1 MQSDS
6 GLPLVLPRWSLRRVL
21 EHPLENLRDRIV
33 RRCAVTAFPA
43 LRDDP
48 VFVESLA
55 CSVHENVDALR
66 DVLVGDITLDDVP
79 LENRLRFTSV
89 EAQMRVTQV
98 AMQRSYRLSFFLQWQ
113 EWSQL
118 LASIAER
125 LQIGATEQSRAQQSL
140 AATVMVYHDAV
151 VSKMSANLAASE
163 EAMNSS
169 RHHIRQRLIQGLLEG
184 DDVLDPADLVTLD
197 YPVDGEHIAVLL
209 PHISAAGADRVPSVL
224 RRAAL
229 FERSLVYRRHLESAV
244 LWLGSTSPWSSARIA
259 DVVAALRA
267 AGFAASVSAPAS
279 GRAGLRAAFAQAESI
294 EAIRRGMAAS
304 DGEPATVIQFSDV
317 RLEILLTQ
325 SPELAEEF
333 VRQELGPLA
342 ADTADAARLR
352 DTIAASFRFGSHVAA
367 AESLGLH
374 EHTVRN
380 RLQRAQELIG
390 PLQDR
395 RTELQV
401 ALRLRRI
408 YVPS

>member
-1 MQSDS
+1 MK
-6 GLPLVLPRWSLRRVL
+6 
-21 EHPLENLRDRIV
+21 
-33 RRCAVTAFPA
+33 RCSAAAFPSLIDDA
-43 LRDDP
+43 L
-48 VFVESLA
+48 FVESLS
-55 CSVHENVDALR
+55 CSVAENVRALR

-79 LENRLRFTSV
+79 LENRLRFTNM

-118 LASIAER
+118 VASIAER
-125 LQIGATEQSRAQQSL
+125 LQVGATEQARAQQSL

-151 VSKMSANLAASE
+151 VSQMSANLAASE

-169 RHHIRQRLIQGLLEG
+169 RHHIRQRLIEGLLAG
-184 DDVLDPADLVTLD
+184 DDALDPADLVTLD
-197 YPVDGEHIAVLL
+197 YAVDGEHVAVLL
-209 PHISAAGADRVPSVL
+209 PNVPAPSAGRVLATL
-224 RRAAL
+224 RRAIPL
-229 FERSLVYRRHLESAV
+229 ERSLVYGRNIESAV
-244 LWLGSTSPWSSARIA
+244 LWLGSSSPWTPQRIA
-259 DVVAALRA
+259 DLVDVLRTS
-267 AGFAASVSAPAS
+267 GETASVSAAAS
-279 GRAGLRAAFAQAESI
+279 GRAGLREAHAQVESI
-294 EAIRRGMAAS
+294 EEIRRGMTAGQVAS
-304 DGEPATVIQFSDV
+304 GVLQFADV

-325 SPELAEEF
+325 SPALAQEF

-342 ADTADAARLR
+342 ADTVDAARLR

-401 ALRLRRI
+401 ALRLRRL
-408 YVPS
+408 YATG